1 MDTVSIFI
9 TGVGG
14 QGTILA
20 SELLSESALL
30 AGFDVKK
37 SEVHGMAQRGG
48 SVVSAVRFGEKVFSA
63 LVTPGEAD
71 VLLAFEPL
79 EALRTLHYAKP
90 DGKVIVNSRPIM
102 PATVASG
109 AAKYPKDVFE
119 KIRDVVPDVLAV
131 DGLALAKQAGTS
143 RAVNVVL
150 LGALANFLP
159 FPDEIWK
166 KAIEKRVPRKFL
178 EANIKAFQLGREQT
192 NT

>member
-1 MDTVSIFI
+1 MSVTSIFI

-20 SELLSESALL
+20 SELLSEVALR
-30 AGFDVKK
+30 AGYDVKK

-48 SVVSAVRFGEKVFSA
+48 SVVSAVRFGEKVHSP

-79 EALRTLHYAKP
+79 EALRTLHYVKP
-90 DGKVIVNSRPIM
+90 NGRVIVNSRPIM

-109 AAKYPKDVFE
+109 AAEYPGDIFG
-119 KIRDVVPDVLAV
+119 KIRSAVPNVIIV
-131 DGLALAKQAGTS
+131 DGVGLAKQAGTV

-150 LGALANFLP
+150 LGVLSNFLP
-159 FPDEIWK
+159 FAPEEWEGVITS
-166 KAIEKRVPRKFL
+166 RVPQKYVD
-178 EANIKAFQLGREQT
+178 ANLRAFRLGREQVG
-192 NT
+192 

>member
-1 MDTVSIFI
+1 MDTISVFI

-20 SELLSESALL
+20 SELLSEVAKI
-30 AGFDVKK
+30 AGYDVKK

-48 SVVSAVRFGEKVFSA
+48 SVVSVVRFGEKVYSPV
-63 LVTPGEAD
+63 LSPGEAD

-90 DGKVIVNSRPIM
+90 DGKVVVNSRPIM

-109 AAKYPKDVFE
+109 AAKYPDNLFDR
-119 KIRDVVPDVLAV
+119 IREAVPDVVVV
-131 DGLALAKQAGTS
+131 DGQKLAKEAGTS

-150 LGALANFLP
+150 LGTLSNFLP
-159 FPDEIWK
+159 FTADNWREALK
-166 KAIEKRVPRKFL
+166 NTVPAKYL
-178 EANIKAFQLGREQT
+178 EMNMKAFELGKAQK
-192 NT
+192 

>member
-1 MDTVSIFI
+1 METMSIFI

-20 SELLSESALL
+20 SELLSDVALS

-48 SVVSAVRFGEKVFSA
+48 SVVSAIRFGEKVFSP
-63 LVTPGEAD
+63 LISPGEAD
-71 VLLAFEPL
+71 VLLSFEPL

-90 DGKVIVNSRPIM
+90 DGKVVVNSRPIM

-109 AAKYPKDVFE
+109 VATYPEDIFE
-119 KIRDVVPDVLAV
+119 KIKAEVPDVVIV
-131 DGLALAKQAGTS
+131 DGVSLAKEAGTI

-150 LGALANFLP
+150 LGALSNFLP
-159 FPDEIWK
+159 FSAEEWK
-166 KAIEKRVPRKFL
+166 KALEARVPAKYL
-178 EANIKAFQLGREQT
+178 DANIKAFELGR
-192 NT
+192 NN